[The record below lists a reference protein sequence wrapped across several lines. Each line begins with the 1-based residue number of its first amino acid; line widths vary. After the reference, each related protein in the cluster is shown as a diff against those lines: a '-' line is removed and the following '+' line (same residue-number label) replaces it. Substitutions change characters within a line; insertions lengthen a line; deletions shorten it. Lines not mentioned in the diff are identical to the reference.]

1 MESPHSTMW
10 SCMSPSF
17 SPYRS
22 PSPCSE
28 ALFCPQQRPTSHR
41 EEEGPAG
48 TGKRGQAER
57 FSLKELKEA
66 IKVLDDSSEIRWL
79 SELFLLCSECRA
91 FGSMGNH
98 QPAKLKPKCHA
109 ESRDALGKS
118 QIIQIPRKRRRR
130 AEGLGHAGDPQKKT
144 LGTPQVPLRAR
155 RLTKLPVTSSSAFGE
170 GQQVAEKEK
179 EEDTTSSQMFRP
191 VWRVRVPNAS
201 PLNSQRSKRSPVSSR
216 KLCPAKQECPPID
229 SDTDLS
235 DYDNELYSNL
245 SYKPSIEAKSSAFA
259 SQKRDKKKSE
269 DVAAAARVMGK
280 IEEVEGIIRRVS
292 LTSSDWI
299 KDDELQTSSAEVSQ
313 QLQAEQRRHLPK
325 FRLWS
330 CMEDQDLEAGA
341 RGPGTG
347 EEPGE
352 VLSQS
357 LNPSRWPHFAS
368 AGHGGE
374 ISPVPSPTPSLTPRT
389 SSLESLY
396 PILSSPLPPSLTDG
410 TGQCGTEILCGHGKD
425 SSVALGLEGGESSS
439 LDPIG
444 PESHWRHTPEQS
456 AWSALQLKD
465 DGLLPSDEA
474 LERQEEIWQQEVEE
488 SLARCRSLFHPS
500 RPKHIDFLRITA
512 PDDDI
517 PDIQTDRPLSQ
528 EPSSEPSTPGE
539 GEERTPGRLQAVWP
553 PLKEEKIGLK
563 YTEAEHQAALLQ
575 LKRECKEELE
585 RLQENYEL
593 ELSRLRLEN
602 ENTVTHLELAVAELQ
617 AKASQV
623 WTGRPG
629 DRRDVAVATADDFV
643 HKSFRTVC
651 IQTDRETFIK
661 SPEDR
666 YDSGDACGS
675 DQKHKASPKRLDLNS
690 ISLGVA
696 SQRDECLS
704 SASFPPTTDQI
715 PLPVDSLPQSA
726 KQMAASP
733 TIQPA
738 KLHACLPPP
747 PPPLPCLSPASSVT
761 SCPLPPPP
769 PPPPPPMPGV
779 ALPPPP
785 PTGGCFITEKPPRK
799 PAVETSRPM
808 KPLYWTKIQI
818 EENNNNT
825 LWSNLE
831 EPPIVNASDFE
842 ELFAKTNTKTKRK
855 PLSEAYEKK
864 AKARKII
871 KLLDGKRSQA
881 VGIFISSLHLEMK
894 DIQHAVL
901 TADHSVVDLETIEAL
916 YENRAQPVELER
928 IKKHYETSGEE
939 DVKLLDKPEQFLYEL
954 SQIPDFA
961 GRARC
966 IIFRSA
972 FVDVITSVQR
982 KLGAVSAVCEA
993 LLGSD
998 GVRDVVGLVL
1008 ALGNHMNGGS
1018 RTRGQADGFGLEVLP
1033 KLKDVKSKDNR
1044 ISLADFV
1051 VSYYLRNMDKHAG
1064 TDRSTFPLPEPQD
1077 VFLAAQVKFEDLNRD
1092 LEQLRR
1098 DLARCE
1104 RDVQNVSSDSAEEH
1118 LQPFK
1123 DKMEAFVISARKEH
1137 AEASYQMMNVQKNF
1151 QDLVLYFGLKPKS
1164 GEKEVTTAHLFM
1176 LWFEFCADFKA
1187 RWKRENKILSKERLK
1202 EAQLSVK
1209 RITGE
1214 KKVETRKTNP
1224 NSLKERLRQKEA
1236 SFS

>member
-1 MESPHSTMW
+1 MEQIRGAVNPDRASKKHSFTSRDQSNGVNGHKENGLMKGDSSVERCELELNSQQIPYNSTNADCVRPVPVNTNESSQGLIKNLQSAESKGEFFTNTDFEPSLESEKSRPFLTIETRTGDNPEEQEPTLEEAEDAQERTADQTFNQLQHASNQRYISPNIRITSEPLAAKSTLTRATF
-10 SCMSPSF
+10 SSGSPTNKQVQL
-17 SPYRS
+17 P
-22 PSPCSE
+22 
-28 ALFCPQQRPTSHR
+28 ALFSGLRVLRKGVAGPEHYAVAQIRAPPQGESTTVPTERQDNGKLQGGFLDQISQFLNR
-41 EEEGPAG
+41 DKKGDEKEEEEVEEEVEVEVEVDTAQVENRVSGDGESEEGEIKEPQEEEG
-48 TGKRGQAER
+48 KI
-57 FSLKELKEA
+57 SEA
-66 IKVLDDSSEIRWL
+66 NESIK
-79 SELFLLCSECRA
+79 
-91 FGSMGNH
+91 
-98 QPAKLKPKCHA
+98 
-109 ESRDALGKS
+109 
-118 QIIQIPRKRRRR
+118 
-130 AEGLGHAGDPQKKT
+130 
-144 LGTPQVPLRAR
+144 
-155 RLTKLPVTSSSAFGE
+155 
-170 GQQVAEKEK
+170 
-179 EEDTTSSQMFRP
+179 
-191 VWRVRVPNAS
+191 
-201 PLNSQRSKRSPVSSR
+201 PVSSAEAAFDAFKAFFTPKPLKKDPADKVDLGALR
-216 KLCPAKQECPPID
+216 KKLKNDKD
-229 SDTDLS
+229 SLRTL
-235 DYDNELYSNL
+235 
-245 SYKPSIEAKSSAFA
+245 F
-259 SQKRDKKKSE
+259 
-269 DVAAAARVMGK
+269 
-280 IEEVEGIIRRVS
+280 
-292 LTSSDWI
+292 
-299 KDDELQTSSAEVSQ
+299 
-313 QLQAEQRRHLPK
+313 
-325 FRLWS
+325 
-330 CMEDQDLEAGA
+330 
-341 RGPGTG
+341 
-347 EEPGE
+347 
-352 VLSQS
+352 
-357 LNPSRWPHFAS
+357 
-368 AGHGGE
+368 E
-374 ISPVPSPTPSLTPRT
+374 ISSKRTP
-389 SSLESLY
+389 EK
-396 PILSSPLPPSLTDG
+396 
-410 TGQCGTEILCGHGKD
+410 KD
-425 SSVALGLEGGESSS
+425 S
-439 LDPIG
+439 P
-444 PESHWRHTPEQS
+444 
-456 AWSALQLKD
+456 
-465 DGLLPSDEA
+465 DG
-474 LERQEEIWQQEVEE
+474 
-488 SLARCRSLFHPS
+488 
-500 RPKHIDFLRITA
+500 K
-512 PDDDI
+512 
-517 PDIQTDRPLSQ
+517 
-528 EPSSEPSTPGE
+528 SEPSTPGE

>member
-1 MESPHSTMW
+1 MHVQSRPFLTIETRTGDNPEEQGPTLEEAEDAQERTADQTFNQLQHASNQRYISPNIRITSEPLDAKSTLTRATF
-10 SCMSPSF
+10 SSGSPTNKQAQL
-17 SPYRS
+17 P
-22 PSPCSE
+22 
-28 ALFCPQQRPTSHR
+28 ALFSGLRVLRKGVVGPEHNTVAQIRALPQGESATVPTERQDNGKPQGGFLDQISQFLNR
-41 EEEGPAG
+41 DKKGDEKEEEEVEVEVEVEVDTAQVENRVSGDGESEEGEIKEPQEEEG
-48 TGKRGQAER
+48 KI
-57 FSLKELKEA
+57 SEA
-66 IKVLDDSSEIRWL
+66 NESIK
-79 SELFLLCSECRA
+79 
-91 FGSMGNH
+91 
-98 QPAKLKPKCHA
+98 
-109 ESRDALGKS
+109 
-118 QIIQIPRKRRRR
+118 
-130 AEGLGHAGDPQKKT
+130 
-144 LGTPQVPLRAR
+144 
-155 RLTKLPVTSSSAFGE
+155 
-170 GQQVAEKEK
+170 
-179 EEDTTSSQMFRP
+179 
-191 VWRVRVPNAS
+191 
-201 PLNSQRSKRSPVSSR
+201 PVSSAEAAFDAFKAFFTPKPLKKDPADKVDLGALR
-216 KLCPAKQECPPID
+216 KKLKNDKD
-229 SDTDLS
+229 SLRTL
-235 DYDNELYSNL
+235 
-245 SYKPSIEAKSSAFA
+245 F
-259 SQKRDKKKSE
+259 
-269 DVAAAARVMGK
+269 
-280 IEEVEGIIRRVS
+280 
-292 LTSSDWI
+292 
-299 KDDELQTSSAEVSQ
+299 
-313 QLQAEQRRHLPK
+313 
-325 FRLWS
+325 
-330 CMEDQDLEAGA
+330 
-341 RGPGTG
+341 
-347 EEPGE
+347 
-352 VLSQS
+352 
-357 LNPSRWPHFAS
+357 
-368 AGHGGE
+368 E
-374 ISPVPSPTPSLTPRT
+374 ISSKRTP
-389 SSLESLY
+389 EK
-396 PILSSPLPPSLTDG
+396 
-410 TGQCGTEILCGHGKD
+410 KD
-425 SSVALGLEGGESSS
+425 S
-439 LDPIG
+439 P
-444 PESHWRHTPEQS
+444 
-456 AWSALQLKD
+456 
-465 DGLLPSDEA
+465 DG
-474 LERQEEIWQQEVEE
+474 
-488 SLARCRSLFHPS
+488 
-500 RPKHIDFLRITA
+500 K
-512 PDDDI
+512 
-517 PDIQTDRPLSQ
+517 
-528 EPSSEPSTPGE
+528 SEPSTPGE

-593 ELSRLRLEN
+593 ELSRLRVEN
-602 ENTVTHLELAVAELQ
+602 ENTVTRLELAVAELQ
-617 AKASQV
+617 AKASQA
-623 WTGRPG
+623 WTGHPG

-666 YDSGDACGS
+666 DNAGDACRS
-675 DQKHKASPKRLDLNS
+675 DQKHKASPKKLDLAS

-696 SQRDECLS
+696 SQRDEC
-704 SASFPPTTDQI
+704 
-715 PLPVDSLPQSA
+715 
-726 KQMAASP
+726 
-733 TIQPA
+733 
-738 KLHACLPPP
+738 
-747 PPPLPCLSPASSVT
+747 
-761 SCPLPPPP
+761 
-769 PPPPPPMPGV
+769 V

-785 PTGGCFITEKPPRK
+785 PPGGCFISEKPPRK

-894 DIQHAVL
+894 DIQQAVL

-982 KLGAVSAVCEA
+982 KLGAVSAVCKA

-1051 VSYYLRNMDKHAG
+1051 VSYYLRNMDKYAG

-1092 LEQLRR
+1092 LEQLGR

-1187 RWKRENKILSKERLK
+1187 RWKRENKILSKERYATSVCVLK

-1224 NSLKERLRQKEA
+1224 NSLKERLRQKQA